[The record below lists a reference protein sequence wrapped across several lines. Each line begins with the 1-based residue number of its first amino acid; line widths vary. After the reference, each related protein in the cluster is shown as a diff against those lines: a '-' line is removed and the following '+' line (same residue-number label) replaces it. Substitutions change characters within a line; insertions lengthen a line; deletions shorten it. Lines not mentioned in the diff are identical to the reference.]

1 MKRVAMKVADS
12 YYMSQLESAKKQ
24 LGEEIVANWDVVT
37 APTSPGS
44 PNTSSSFRLTDVF
57 AVHAQSSNTQA
68 AWEFVKYINSDPFAK
83 ITSRSGVLSGLP
95 VRTEYIRNDE
105 DIHIEAFYTHS
116 PEP

>member
-1 MKRVAMKVADS
+1 
-12 YYMSQLESAKKQ
+12 
-24 LGEEIVANWDVVT
+24 
-37 APTSPGS
+37 
-44 PNTSSSFRLTDVF
+44 
-57 AVHAQSSNTQA
+57 NTQA

-116 PEP
+116 PEPSIKTHYLEELRTLPQPFAMALLESLATHWEALVNEQATPEEALRSIELESQLALDAYTE